1 VSTENLTEREW
12 QAQVLHLARLY
23 RWRVHHCRPAL
34 RASGRYST
42 PIQGHPGFPDLVLAK
57 AGRVIYAELKTDA
70 TSSKLTD
77 EQAAW
82 RDVLLAAG
90 VEWFCWRPRHLEE
103 VRETLA
109 PITGWQTAE
118 SVGTGGRT

>member
-1 VSTENLTEREW
+1 VKPEAAW
-12 QAQVLHLARLY
+12 QQTIIDLATLY
-23 RWRVHHCRPAL
+23 RWRIHHCRPAL

-42 PIQGHPGFPDLVLAK
+42 PIQGHAGFPDLVLAK
-57 AGRVIYAELKTDA
+57 AGRVIFAELKTNA
-70 TSSKLTD
+70 AASKLTA

-90 VEWFCWRPRHLEE
+90 AEWFCWRPRHLPE

-109 PITGWQTAE
+109 PPPMDWQPPTDVA
-118 SVGTGGRT
+118 TGGRL

>member
-1 VSTENLTEREW
+1 VSTENLLESEW

-23 RWRVHHCRPAL
+23 RWRVHHCRPAMNG
-34 RASGRYST
+34 RGRYST
-42 PIQGHPGFPDLVLAK
+42 PIQGHPGFPDLVLSGH
-57 AGRVIYAELKTDA
+57 GRVLFVELKTDA
-70 TSSKLTD
+70 TASKLTG

-90 VEWFCWRPRHLEE
+90 VEWFCWRPRHLGE

-109 PITGWQTAE
+109 PARLE
-118 SVGTGGRT
+118 SRTTDAAGGGRL